1 LLLLGQPEEA
11 KKLQEVISK
20 GEKNNLKYLQSVVEE
35 TCVLLTKLNTMEAE
49 NTAKAL
55 LKQNVLDKI
64 EELRTQ
70 VEELFNLAEMNVRIV
85 DTNYGLTD
93 VEQLA
98 LISKFKKVV
107 IANSSYSWWGAT
119 LSKDETLVASPK
131 NWYRSMPTPIDLIPE
146 NWIQIENSW
155 L

>member
-1 LLLLGQPEEA
+1 VNLQKTFGLLDKRYYHDAL
-11 KKLQEVISK
+11 
-20 GEKNNLKYLQSVVEE
+20 
-35 TCVLLTKLNTMEAE
+35 
-49 NTAKAL
+49 KAL
-55 LKQNVLDKI
+55 EYDKDRDQVYI
-64 EELRTQ
+64 FTDATRTQ
-70 VEELFNLAEMNVRIV
+70 VEELFNLAEMNVRII
-85 DTNYGLTD
+85 DTSYGLTD